1 MNNRVTVT
9 DHRTGHS
16 VDLEVLEQT
25 QGPGI
30 IDIRGLYR
38 ELGLFTYDP
47 GFTVTASC
55 WSKITYLDGEG
66 GELLYRGYPIEQLVE
81 QSSFIETCYLLLCGE
96 LPTEKALEE
105 FSQEITRESL
115 LQEEMKR
122 FYEGFRSN
130 AHPMAIMVGVVG
142 ALSAFYHDYLDIHN
156 RENRLRSARLLIAKM
171 PTIAAWSYRYANG
184 LPFIYPK
191 SDYSLVENF
200 LYMMFSLPTD
210 EYKPDPLL
218 VRALEVI
225 MIAHADHEQNASTS
239 TVRQAGSSEANPF
252 ASIAAGIASLWGP
265 SHGGANEAVIEML
278 EEIRDSGK
286 PLQHYV
292 DRAKDRSDRFRLM
305 GFGHRIYKNYDPRAK
320 ILRKLCH
327 QVIEQCDDV
336 SPEIRQLLDLA
347 LELEQVALND
357 DYFRARKLYPNV
369 DFYSGIIL
377 LSIGI
382 PLNMF
387 TVIFAMA
394 RTVGWISQWN
404 EMIGDQSAKI
414 ARPRQLY
421 MGDGKRDY
429 LSVGQRR
436 DATEPPAEVEPME
449 EVA

>member
-1 MNNRVTVT
+1 MKSHVTIT
-9 DHRTGHS
+9 DHRTDHA
-16 VDLEVLEQT
+16 VDLEILPQT
-25 QGPGI
+25 LGPGVV
-30 IDIRGLYR
+30 DIRPLYR

-47 GFTVTASC
+47 GYTVTASC
-55 WSKITYLDGEG
+55 WSEITYLDGESG
-66 GELLYRGYPIEQLVE
+66 ALLYRGYPIEQLVE

-96 LPTEKALEE
+96 LPTEKVLEE
-105 FSQEITRESL
+105 FSREITRESL

-122 FYEGFRSN
+122 FYGGFRSN

-156 RENRLRSARLLIAKM
+156 RENRLRLARQLVAKM

-184 LPFIYPK
+184 LPFVYPR

-210 EYKPDPLL
+210 EYHPDPLL

-239 TVRQAGSSEANPF
+239 TVRLAGSSEANPF

-265 SHGGANEAVIEML
+265 SHGGANEAVIHML
-278 EEIRDSGK
+278 EEIRDSDK

-292 DRAKDRSDRFRLM
+292 DRAKDRNDRFRLM

-327 QVIEQCDDV
+327 QVIEQCDAG
-336 SPEIRQLLDLA
+336 SENRKLLELA
-347 LELEQVALND
+347 LELEHIALND
-357 DYFRARKLYPNV
+357 DYFKSRKLYPNV

-404 EMIGDQSAKI
+404 EMIGDEHSKI
-414 ARPRQLY
+414 GRPRQRY
-421 MGDGKRDY
+421 VGETRRDY
-429 LSVGQRR
+429 LPAWQRR
-436 DATEPPAEVEPME
+436 DPTELVVEGDSME